1 MIENIITGI
10 FVSIVVIFVVGWFWS
25 EALRLP
31 PRCHRTGIVRIYSGK
46 GLYSAKLFVGK
57 VFWIIPVWS
66 VLETMC
72 TDTYSRKYWK
82 SKENL
87 IKFLKQQYE
96 SSKAIDNKELIE
108 ELDLREK

>member
-1 MIENIITGI
+1 
-10 FVSIVVIFVVGWFWS
+10 
-25 EALRLP
+25 
-31 PRCHRTGIVRIYSGK
+31 
-46 GLYSAKLFVGK
+46 
-57 VFWIIPVWS
+57 
-66 VLETMC
+66 MC